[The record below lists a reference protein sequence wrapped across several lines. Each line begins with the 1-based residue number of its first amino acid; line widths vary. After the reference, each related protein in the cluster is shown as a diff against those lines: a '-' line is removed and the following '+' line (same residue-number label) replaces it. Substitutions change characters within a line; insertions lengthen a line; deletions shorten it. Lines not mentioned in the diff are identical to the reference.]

1 MKFRTPFAFG
11 ALAAAATIVAAD
23 SHAILSAIFLLAALP
38 LWLLFIIFLVRDLR
52 P

>member
-1 MKFRTPFAFG
+1 MKFRTSITFG
-11 ALAAAATIVAAD
+11 VLAGAATISAAN

-38 LWLLFIIFLVRDLR
+38 LWLLFVIFLVRDLR